1 MSGSGVVGWLVGGCA
16 ISLRRHFSFA
26 HQSRAFAR
34 MKPMDV
40 TLRLEA
46 RDVSL
51 RLEPDVTLRLGAG
64 DVTLRLVT
72 LLDVTLRL
80 CCFDVFFI
88 HALQD
93 CSSAICTLVV

>member
-51 RLEPDVTLRLGAG
+51 RLEPDVTLRLEAT
-64 DVTLRLVT
+64 DVTCYMLYVVYIIYCDVSRLYST
-72 LLDVTLRL
+72 SR
-80 CCFDVFFI
+80 
-88 HALQD
+88 
-93 CSSAICTLVV
+93 